1 MAAITYNPTRS
12 QTVTSRRGGF
22 PWLLLL
28 IVLAAVVVGLQYS
41 HAVAR
46 HGSDAINAAKC
57 FDQHGITQRW
67 YNPFRDTYILVCQEA
82 PGEPVYLRVVR
93 MIRGKVEEL
102 TRYRKDNCYWLE
114 DIAKIL
120 EDQGAILQWVKP

>member
-12 QTVTSRRGGF
+12 QTATSRRGGF
-22 PWLLLL
+22 PWLLL

-46 HGSDAINAAKC
+46 HGSDAADAARC
-57 FDQHGITQRW
+57 FDQHGNVMRW

-114 DIAKIL
+114 DIAKVL
-120 EDQGAILQWVKP
+120 EDQGAVLQWVKP